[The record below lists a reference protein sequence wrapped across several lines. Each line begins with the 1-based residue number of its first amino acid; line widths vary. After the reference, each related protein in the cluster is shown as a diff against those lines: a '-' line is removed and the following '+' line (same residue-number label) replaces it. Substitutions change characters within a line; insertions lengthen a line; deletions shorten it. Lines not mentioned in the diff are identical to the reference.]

1 MIEQISGFPIR
12 VVSHYPIPLT
22 MLPLTSGPIV
32 AVGWRAVLARNVND
46 LSVLLRTQ
54 VATAR
59 LNIRSRW
66 QLGPGSGTQSQERRA
81 QAMDRGEQSP
91 YLPRRRG

>member
-32 AVGWRAVLARNVND
+32 AVGWRAVLVAQRER
-46 LSVLLRTQ
+46 LGVLLRTQ

-59 LNIRSRW
+59 LDTRARW
-66 QLGPGSGTQSQERRA
+66 QLGPVSGTQSQERRA

-91 YLPRRRG
+91 YLPRRRR